1 MLSKEQMDSIAV
13 MTGIKADVLAQAI
26 SDEKEVKLELP
37 KGRFLT
43 EDNEA
48 TLLDNHGKKKYDEGI
63 SKASR
68 DAFDGKTKED
78 FLTGFKTSILEEA
91 NIEPNQKLT
100 EKEEAFRTLQEKYQ
114 TDIKLKDNEISEFQS
129 KFNRME
135 NDLKIDSVF
144 PELKDGISKLDA
156 RILFNATHE
165 TKEDGVYKDGKLLVN
180 DIQSPLGLEEAAQ
193 LFIKEK
199 GWRKEA
205 PKGHGGK
212 KPSEGG
218 TSPKSYNDFQKYCE
232 SKGINEGSL
241 EAKEYLSTL
250 RAKNPQFEM
259 N

>member
-114 TDIKLKDNEISEFQS
+114 TDIKLKDNEI
-129 KFNRME
+129 
-135 NDLKIDSVF
+135 DSVF